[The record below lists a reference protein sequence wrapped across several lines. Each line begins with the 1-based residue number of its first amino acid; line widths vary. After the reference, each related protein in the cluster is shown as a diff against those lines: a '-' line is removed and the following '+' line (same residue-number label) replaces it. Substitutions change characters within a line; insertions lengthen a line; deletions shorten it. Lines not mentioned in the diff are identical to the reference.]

1 MHMYYHVLA
10 LCCLVEFSATTIS
23 DLNGSLHAQLHQ
35 LRYIVSEQ
43 GRSIKHLQE
52 TVNTLTKRI
61 ENCADQHCTAGDA
74 STHMVRSSYVMFFQV
89 RSSKSIDR
97 APKKT

>member
-1 MHMYYHVLA
+1 MLMYYHVLA
-10 LCCLVEFSATTIS
+10 LSCLVVFSATTTPDS
-23 DLNGSLHAQLHQ
+23 NGSLHAQLHQ

-74 STHMVRSSYVMFFQV
+74 SNHMVRYSHKMFFY
-89 RSSKSIDR
+89 K
-97 APKKT
+97 